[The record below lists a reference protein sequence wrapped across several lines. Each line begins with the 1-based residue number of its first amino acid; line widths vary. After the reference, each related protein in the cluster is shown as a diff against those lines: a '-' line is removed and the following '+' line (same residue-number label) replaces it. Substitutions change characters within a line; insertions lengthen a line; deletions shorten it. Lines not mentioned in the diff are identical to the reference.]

1 MYLTRTINCVP
12 DQDNNPFCAS
22 PGQCVVCPQDADGGN
37 ESNELRRQLEAVQRQ
52 AEEYKQQLRAKE
64 EEAEK
69 FRQRLSQIETVAVAG
84 EVEGEVSVSVTVEEA
99 ESIQRQLAELGAAA
113 ESVDATDS

>member
-1 MYLTRTINCVP
+1 M
-12 DQDNNPFCAS
+12 
-22 PGQCVVCPQDADGGN
+22 CPQDADGGN

-69 FRQRLSQIETVAVAG
+69 FRQRLSQIETVGVAG
-84 EVEGEVSVSVTVEEA
+84 EGEVSVSVTVEEA